1 MPKFYL
7 VISFALLSYMASS
20 QVHITLVVKNEK
32 TNEAVQFC
40 NVGIEGS
47 GFGGITN
54 EDGVITMEVPS
65 SYSTDSI
72 SISHIGYEPKNISIP
87 DIGDS
92 KKVVYLKECAYV
104 LPEVEVSSDDD
115 VWFQILNKCRNVN
128 IKQKKQSSA
137 KAFYSIES
145 TKDDVPL
152 EVIECFY
159 TADVSGLKVND
170 LAFKNGKLFLK
181 KSESGLWTIDA
192 SETYKH
198 FDVFQESDLFP
209 SSILN
214 FGLSGMKKR
223 FNVEMEFTDDMY
235 KVFFTPKDKSGE
247 YFSGYIFIDRSDY
260 SLKQIDYFADNATI
274 YPFYSFTDDSIGNV
288 SLRINETFTDNG
300 SYVLPELVKYDY
312 SIDYYSRKYGL
323 LERGIFCKIDSKSFL
338 YLYDYGKPFIEPI
351 FDYYAESSDYRKI
364 SLIPYNDVFWCNNYK
379 FTISKSKSEKID
391 YLEREDPSFEYNSS
405 TNKELVFGDSIKAFW
420 PKNKDV
426 TDKFSFGLFVRPYI
440 KWNNDVKLFIYEKPP
455 QSESSIQNG
464 YVATQKY
471 KFVVQI
477 LLDITELDDSI
488 HWQSFTIFD
497 PFQSYYEYEEHP
509 TENIFACVNI
519 YFALCEK
526 IRLDMEE
533 RLKKNHRSVEDIRRI
548 YSETKNELEN
558 FRKKYFRE
566 VGLGENLFELR
577 LYNAMVIRKFGID
590 YIEMFKN
597 FHKQ

>member
-72 SISHIGYEPKNISIP
+72 SISHIGYEPQKIKIS
-87 DIGDS
+87 DIGNE
-92 KKVVYLKECAYV
+92 KRVIFLKESAYI
-104 LPEVEVSSDDD
+104 LPEVEISSNDDE
-115 VWFQILNKCRNVN
+115 WFKILNKCRSLN
-128 IKQKKQSSA
+128 IKQKNIYRA

-145 TKDDVPL
+145 TKDDLPL
-152 EVIECFY
+152 EVVECFY
-159 TADVSGLKVND
+159 NADVNGFNVKD
-170 LAFKNGKLFLK
+170 LAFKNGKLFLN
-181 KSESGLWTIDA
+181 KSESGWRTINA
-192 SETYKH
+192 SETYKR
-198 FDVFQESDLFP
+198 FDVFQETDLFP
-209 SSILN
+209 SSILC

-223 FNVEMEFTDDMY
+223 FNVEMEFTEDLY
-235 KVFFTPKDKSGE
+235 KVFFSPKDKNGA
-247 YFSGYIFIDRSDY
+247 YFSGYIFIDRYDY
-260 SLKQIDYFADNATI
+260 SLKQIEYFTDNATI
-274 YPFYSFTDDSIGNV
+274 YPFLPLYPDDSISKV
-288 SLRINETFTDNG
+288 SLSINETFADNG
-300 SYVLPELVKYDY
+300 GFVLPELVRYDY
-312 SIDYYSRKYGL
+312 SFDYYSRRYGVL
-323 LERGIFCKIDSKSFL
+323 HKVESKSFL
-338 YLYDYGKPFIEPI
+338 YLYDYGESFVDPL
-351 FDYYAESSDYRKI
+351 FDFYADPTDYRKI
-364 SLIPYNDVFWCNNYK
+364 SLIPYNDVFWKQNYK
-379 FTISKSKSEKID
+379 FTISESKSEKID
-391 YLEREDPSFEYNSS
+391 YFESGNQSFDYNSS
-405 TNKELVFGDSIKAFW
+405 TSEETIFGDAIVAQIENNMDNFRHKGFFE
-420 PKNKDV
+420 
-426 TDKFSFGLFVRPYI
+426 TPYI
-440 KWNNDVKLFIYEKPP
+440 KWNNDVKLLVHEKRP
-455 QSESSIQNG
+455 QSENSIENII
-464 YVATQKY
+464 ATSQKY

-497 PFQSYYEYEEHP
+497 PFQSYYDYEEHH

-519 YFALCEK
+519 YFALCED
-526 IRLDMEE
+526 IRLEMEE
-533 RLKKNHRSVEDIRRI
+533 KIKKNHRSVEDIRRI

-590 YIEMFKN
+590 YIEMFKD
-597 FHKQ
+597 FHK

>member
-1 MPKFYL
+1 MPKLYL
-7 VISFALLSYMASS
+7 IISLVLLSYMASS
-20 QVHITLVVKNEK
+20 QIHITLVVKNVK
-32 TNEAVQFC
+32 TKEAVQFC

-47 GFGGITN
+47 GLGGITN

-72 SISHIGYEPKNISIP
+72 SISHIGYEPKNISIS

-92 KKVVYLKECAYV
+92 KKVVYLKECAYI
-104 LPEVEVSSDDD
+104 LPEVEISSNDDE
-115 VWFQILNKCRNVN
+115 WFQILNNCRKTNV
-128 IKQKKQSSA
+128 KQKNQSRT

-145 TKDDVPL
+145 TKDDMPL
-152 EVIECFY
+152 EVVECFY
-159 TADVSGLKVND
+159 TADVSGLKIND
-170 LAFKNGKLFLK
+170 LAFKNGKLFLN
-181 KSESGLWTIDA
+181 KSESGWRTINA

-198 FDVFQESDLFP
+198 FDILHETDLFP

-223 FNVEMEFTDDMY
+223 FNVEMEFTDDLY
-235 KVFFTPKDKSGE
+235 KVFFSPKDKSGT

-260 SLKQIDYFADNATI
+260 NLKQVEYFTDNATI
-274 YPFYSFTDDSIGNV
+274 YPFLPFYPDDSISNV
-288 SLRINETFTDNG
+288 SLSIKETFVDNG
-300 SYVLPELVKYDY
+300 GCVLPELVRYEY
-312 SIDYYSRKYGL
+312 SFDYYSIRYSMLHKV
-323 LERGIFCKIDSKSFL
+323 ESKSFL
-338 YLYDYGKPFIEPI
+338 YLYNYGKSFVDPL
-351 FDYYAESSDYRKI
+351 FDFYADPTDYRKI
-364 SLIPYNDVFWCNNYK
+364 SLIPYNDVFWKQNYK
-379 FTISKSKSEKID
+379 FTISESKSEKID
-391 YLEREDPSFEYNSS
+391 YLEREEPSFDYNSS
-405 TNKELVFGDSIKAFW
+405 TNKELVFGDSIREFATE
-420 PKNKDV
+420 NKDV
-426 TDKFSFGLFVRPYI
+426 ADKFSFGLFVRPYI
-440 KWNNDVKLFIYEKPP
+440 KWNSDVKLFIHEKPP
-455 QSESSIQNG
+455 QSESSIENII
-464 YVATQKY
+464 ATSQKY

-519 YFALCEK
+519 YFALCEG

-533 RLKKNHRSVEDIRRI
+533 RLKKNHRSVEDIKRI

-590 YIEMFKN
+590 YIEMFKD

>member
-72 SISHIGYEPKNISIP
+72 SISHIGYEPQKIKIS
-87 DIGDS
+87 DIDNE
-92 KKVVYLKECAYV
+92 KRVIFLKESAYI
-104 LPEVEVSSDDD
+104 LPEVEISSNDDE
-115 VWFQILNKCRNVN
+115 WFKILNKCRSLN
-128 IKQKKQSSA
+128 IKQKNIYRA

-145 TKDDVPL
+145 TKDDLPL
-152 EVIECFY
+152 EVVECFY
-159 TADVSGLKVND
+159 NADVNGFNVKD
-170 LAFKNGKLFLK
+170 LAFKNGKLFLN
-181 KSESGLWTIDA
+181 KSESGWRTINA
-192 SETYKH
+192 SETYKR
-198 FDVFQESDLFP
+198 FDVFQETDLFP
-209 SSILN
+209 SSILC

-223 FNVEMEFTDDMY
+223 FNVEMEFTEDLY
-235 KVFFTPKDKSGE
+235 KVFFSPKDKNGA
-247 YFSGYIFIDRSDY
+247 YFSGYIFIDRYDY
-260 SLKQIDYFADNATI
+260 SLKQIEYFTDNATI
-274 YPFYSFTDDSIGNV
+274 YPFLPLYPDDSISKV
-288 SLRINETFTDNG
+288 SLSINETFADNG
-300 SYVLPELVKYDY
+300 GFVLPELVRYDY
-312 SIDYYSRKYGL
+312 SFDYYSRRYGVL
-323 LERGIFCKIDSKSFL
+323 HKVESKSFL
-338 YLYDYGKPFIEPI
+338 YLYDYGESFVDPL
-351 FDYYAESSDYRKI
+351 FDFYADPTDYRKI
-364 SLIPYNDVFWCNNYK
+364 SLIPYNDVFWKQNYK
-379 FTISKSKSEKID
+379 FTISESKSEKID
-391 YLEREDPSFEYNSS
+391 YFESGNQSFDYNSS
-405 TNKELVFGDSIKAFW
+405 TSEETIFGDAIVAQIENNMDNFRHKGFFE
-420 PKNKDV
+420 
-426 TDKFSFGLFVRPYI
+426 TPYI
-440 KWNNDVKLFIYEKPP
+440 KWNNDVKLLVHEKRP
-455 QSESSIQNG
+455 QSENSIENII
-464 YVATQKY
+464 ATSQKY

-488 HWQSFTIFD
+488 HCQSFTIFD

-519 YFALCEK
+519 YFALCEG

-533 RLKKNHRSVEDIRRI
+533 RLKKNHSSVEDIRRI
-548 YSETKNELEN
+548 YSETKNELEI

-590 YIEMFKN
+590 YIEMFKD
-597 FHKQ
+597 FHK

>member
-1 MPKFYL
+1 MPKLYL
-7 VISFALLSYMASS
+7 TLSLVLLSYMASS
-20 QVHITLVVKNEK
+20 QIHITLVIKNEK
-32 TNEAVQFC
+32 TKEAVQFC

-47 GFGGITN
+47 GLGGITN

-72 SISHIGYEPKNISIP
+72 SISHIGFESKNISIS
-87 DIGDS
+87 DIGNG

-104 LPEVEVSSDDD
+104 LPEVEISSNDDE
-115 VWFQILNKCRNVN
+115 WFQILNKCRNVN
-128 IKQKKQSSA
+128 IKQKNQSRA

-145 TKDDVPL
+145 TKDDMPL
-152 EVIECFY
+152 EVVECFY

-170 LAFKNGKLFLK
+170 LAFKNGKLFLN
-181 KSESGLWTIDA
+181 KSESGWRTINA

-198 FDVFQESDLFP
+198 FDIFQETDLFP

-223 FNVEMEFTDDMY
+223 FNVEMEFTEDLY
-235 KVFFTPKDKSGE
+235 KVFFSPKDKSGA

-260 SLKQIDYFADNATI
+260 SLKQVEYFTDNATI
-274 YPFYSFTDDSIGNV
+274 CPFLPLYPDDSISKV
-288 SLRINETFTDNG
+288 SLNINETFADNG
-300 SYVLPELVKYDY
+300 GWVLPELVRYDY
-312 SIDYYSRKYGL
+312 SFDYYSRRYGVL
-323 LERGIFCKIDSKSFL
+323 HKVESKSFF
-338 YLYDYGKPFIEPI
+338 YLYDYGKPFVDPL
-351 FDYYAESSDYRKI
+351 FDFHADPTDYRKI
-364 SLIPYNDVFWCNNYK
+364 SLIPYNDVFWKQNYK
-379 FTISKSKSEKID
+379 FTISESKSEKID
-391 YLEREDPSFEYNSS
+391 YFEREAQTFDYNSS
-405 TNKELVFGDSIKAFW
+405 TSDEIIFGDNITAQIG
-420 PKNKDV
+420 NN
-426 TDKFSFGLFVRPYI
+426 TDNFRHRGFFETPYI
-440 KWNNDVKLFIYEKPP
+440 KWNGDVKLMVHEKRP
-455 QSESSIQNG
+455 QSESSIENII
-464 YVATQKY
+464 ATSQKY

-519 YFALCEK
+519 YFAFCEG

-533 RLKKNHRSVEDIRRI
+533 RLKKNHRSVEDIKRI

-566 VGLGENLFELR
+566 VGLGEDLLALR
-577 LYNAMVIRKFGID
+577 LYNAIVIRKFGID
-590 YIEMFKN
+590 YVEMFKD

>member
-72 SISHIGYEPKNISIP
+72 SISHIGYEPQKIKIS
-87 DIGDS
+87 DIGNE
-92 KKVVYLKECAYV
+92 KRVIFLKESAYI
-104 LPEVEVSSDDD
+104 LPEVEISSNDDE
-115 VWFQILNKCRNVN
+115 WFKILNKCRSLN
-128 IKQKKQSSA
+128 IKQKNIYRA

-145 TKDDVPL
+145 TKDDLPL
-152 EVIECFY
+152 EVVECFY
-159 TADVSGLKVND
+159 NADVNGFNVKD
-170 LAFKNGKLFLK
+170 LAFKNGKLFLN
-181 KSESGLWTIDA
+181 KSESGWRTINA
-192 SETYKH
+192 SETYKR
-198 FDVFQESDLFP
+198 FDVFQETDLFP
-209 SSILN
+209 SSILC

-223 FNVEMEFTDDMY
+223 FNVEMEFTEDLY
-235 KVFFTPKDKSGE
+235 KVFFSPKDKNGA
-247 YFSGYIFIDRSDY
+247 YFSGYIFIDRYDY
-260 SLKQIDYFADNATI
+260 SLKQIEYFTDNATI
-274 YPFYSFTDDSIGNV
+274 YPFLPLYPDDSISKV
-288 SLRINETFTDNG
+288 SLSINETFADNG
-300 SYVLPELVKYDY
+300 GFVLPELVRYDY
-312 SIDYYSRKYGL
+312 SFDYYSRRYGVL
-323 LERGIFCKIDSKSFL
+323 HKVESKSFL
-338 YLYDYGKPFIEPI
+338 YLYDYGESFVDPL
-351 FDYYAESSDYRKI
+351 FDFYADPTDYRKI
-364 SLIPYNDVFWCNNYK
+364 SLIPYNDVFWKQNYK
-379 FTISKSKSEKID
+379 FTISESKSEKID
-391 YLEREDPSFEYNSS
+391 YFEREAQTFDYNSS
-405 TNKELVFGDSIKAFW
+405 TSDEIIFGDNITAQIG
-420 PKNKDV
+420 NN
-426 TDKFSFGLFVRPYI
+426 TDNFRHRGFFETPYI
-440 KWNNDVKLFIYEKPP
+440 KWDGDVKLMVHEKRP
-455 QSESSIQNG
+455 QSESSIENII
-464 YVATQKY
+464 ATSQKY

-519 YFALCEK
+519 YFALCEG

-533 RLKKNHRSVEDIRRI
+533 RLKKNHRSVEDIKRI

-590 YIEMFKN
+590 YIEMFKD
-597 FHKQ
+597 FHKW

>member
-72 SISHIGYEPKNISIP
+72 SISHIGYEPQKIKIS
-87 DIGDS
+87 DIGNE
-92 KKVVYLKECAYV
+92 KRVIFLKESAYI
-104 LPEVEVSSDDD
+104 LPEVEISSNDDE
-115 VWFQILNKCRNVN
+115 WFKILNKCRSLN
-128 IKQKKQSSA
+128 IKQKNIYRA

-145 TKDDVPL
+145 TKDDLPL
-152 EVIECFY
+152 EVVECFY
-159 TADVSGLKVND
+159 NADVNGFNVKD
-170 LAFKNGKLFLK
+170 LAFKNGKLFLN
-181 KSESGLWTIDA
+181 KSESGWRTINA
-192 SETYKH
+192 SEAYKR
-198 FDVFQESDLFP
+198 FDVFQETDLFP
-209 SSILN
+209 SSILC

-223 FNVEMEFTDDMY
+223 FNVEMEFTEDLY
-235 KVFFTPKDKSGE
+235 KVFFSPKDKNGA
-247 YFSGYIFIDRSDY
+247 YFSGYIFIDRYDY
-260 SLKQIDYFADNATI
+260 SLKQIEYFTDNATI
-274 YPFYSFTDDSIGNV
+274 YPFLPLYPDDSISKV
-288 SLRINETFTDNG
+288 SLSINETFADNDG
-300 SYVLPELVKYDY
+300 FVLPELVRYDY
-312 SIDYYSRKYGL
+312 SFDYYSRRYGVL
-323 LERGIFCKIDSKSFL
+323 HKVESKSFL
-338 YLYDYGKPFIEPI
+338 YLYDYGESFVDPL
-351 FDYYAESSDYRKI
+351 FDFYADPTDYRKI
-364 SLIPYNDVFWCNNYK
+364 SLIPYNDVFWKQNYK
-379 FTISKSKSEKID
+379 FTISESKSEKID
-391 YLEREDPSFEYNSS
+391 YFEREAQTFDYNSS
-405 TNKELVFGDSIKAFW
+405 TSDEIIFGDNITAQIG
-420 PKNKDV
+420 NN
-426 TDKFSFGLFVRPYI
+426 TDNFRHRGFFETSYI
-440 KWNNDVKLFIYEKPP
+440 KWDGDVKLMVHEKRP
-455 QSESSIQNG
+455 QSESSIENII
-464 YVATQKY
+464 ATSQKY

-533 RLKKNHRSVEDIRRI
+533 RLKKNHRSVEEIKQI

-590 YIEMFKN
+590 YVEMFKD
-597 FHKQ
+597 FHK

>member
-72 SISHIGYEPKNISIP
+72 SISHIGYEPQKIKIS
-87 DIGDS
+87 DIGNE
-92 KKVVYLKECAYV
+92 KRVIFLKESAYI
-104 LPEVEVSSDDD
+104 LPEVEISSNDDE
-115 VWFQILNKCRNVN
+115 WFKILNKCRSLN
-128 IKQKKQSSA
+128 IKQKNIYRA

-145 TKDDVPL
+145 TKDDLPL
-152 EVIECFY
+152 EVVECFY
-159 TADVSGLKVND
+159 NADVNGFNVKD
-170 LAFKNGKLFLK
+170 LAFKNGKLFLN
-181 KSESGLWTIDA
+181 KSESGWRTINA
-192 SETYKH
+192 SETYKR
-198 FDVFQESDLFP
+198 FDVFQETDLFP
-209 SSILN
+209 SSILC

-223 FNVEMEFTDDMY
+223 FNVEMEFTEDLY
-235 KVFFTPKDKSGE
+235 KVFFSPKDKNGA
-247 YFSGYIFIDRSDY
+247 YFSGYIFIDRYDY
-260 SLKQIDYFADNATI
+260 SLKQIEYFTDNATI
-274 YPFYSFTDDSIGNV
+274 YPFLPLYPDDSISKV
-288 SLRINETFTDNG
+288 SLSINETFADNG
-300 SYVLPELVKYDY
+300 GFVLPELVRYDY
-312 SIDYYSRKYGL
+312 SFDYYSRRYGVL
-323 LERGIFCKIDSKSFL
+323 HKVESKSFL
-338 YLYDYGKPFIEPI
+338 YLYDYGESFVDPL
-351 FDYYAESSDYRKI
+351 FDFYADPTDYRKI
-364 SLIPYNDVFWCNNYK
+364 SLIPYNDVFWKQNYK
-379 FTISKSKSEKID
+379 FTISESKSEKID
-391 YLEREDPSFEYNSS
+391 YFERGNQSFDYNSS
-405 TNKELVFGDSIKAFW
+405 ISEETIFGDAIVAQIENNMDNFRHKGFFE
-420 PKNKDV
+420 
-426 TDKFSFGLFVRPYI
+426 TPYI
-440 KWNNDVKLFIYEKPP
+440 KWNNDVKLLVHEKRP
-455 QSESSIQNG
+455 QSENSIENII
-464 YVATQKY
+464 ATSQKY

-497 PFQSYYEYEEHP
+497 PFQSYYDYEEHH

-519 YFALCEK
+519 YFALCED
-526 IRLDMEE
+526 IRLEMEE
-533 RLKKNHRSVEDIRRI
+533 KIKKNHRSVEDIRRI

-590 YIEMFKN
+590 YVEMFKD

>member
-72 SISHIGYEPKNISIP
+72 SISHIGYEPQKIKIS
-87 DIGDS
+87 DIGNE
-92 KKVVYLKECAYV
+92 KRVIFLKESAYI
-104 LPEVEVSSDDD
+104 LPEVEISSNDDE
-115 VWFQILNKCRNVN
+115 WFKILNKCRSLN
-128 IKQKKQSSA
+128 IKQKNIYRA

-145 TKDDVPL
+145 TKDDLPL
-152 EVIECFY
+152 EVVECFY
-159 TADVSGLKVND
+159 NADVNGFNVKD
-170 LAFKNGKLFLK
+170 LAFKNGKLFLN
-181 KSESGLWTIDA
+181 KSESGWRTINA
-192 SETYKH
+192 SETYKC
-198 FDVFQESDLFP
+198 FDVFQETDLFP
-209 SSILN
+209 SSILC

-223 FNVEMEFTDDMY
+223 FNVEMEFTEDLY
-235 KVFFTPKDKSGE
+235 KVFFSPKDKNGA
-247 YFSGYIFIDRSDY
+247 YFSGYIFIDRYDY
-260 SLKQIDYFADNATI
+260 SLKQIEYFTDNATI
-274 YPFYSFTDDSIGNV
+274 YPFLPLYPDDSISKV
-288 SLRINETFTDNG
+288 SLSINETFADNDG
-300 SYVLPELVKYDY
+300 FVLPELVRYDY
-312 SIDYYSRKYGL
+312 SFDYYSRRYGVL
-323 LERGIFCKIDSKSFL
+323 HKVESKSFL
-338 YLYDYGKPFIEPI
+338 YLYDYGESFVDPL
-351 FDYYAESSDYRKI
+351 FDFYADPTDYRKI
-364 SLIPYNDVFWCNNYK
+364 SLIPYNDVFWKQNYK
-379 FTISKSKSEKID
+379 FTISESKSEKID
-391 YLEREDPSFEYNSS
+391 YFEREAQTFDYNSS
-405 TNKELVFGDSIKAFW
+405 TSDEIIFGDNITAQIG
-420 PKNKDV
+420 NN
-426 TDKFSFGLFVRPYI
+426 TDNFRHRGFFETPYI
-440 KWNNDVKLFIYEKPP
+440 KWDGDVKLMVHEKRP
-455 QSESSIQNG
+455 QSESSIENII
-464 YVATQKY
+464 ATSQKY

-519 YFALCEK
+519 YFALCEG

-548 YSETKNELEN
+548 YSETKNELEI
-558 FRKKYFRE
+558 FRKNYFRE
-566 VGLGENLFELR
+566 VGLGENLFDLR

-590 YIEMFKN
+590 YIEMFKD
-597 FHKQ
+597 FHK

>member
-1 MPKFYL
+1 MPKLYL
-7 VISFALLSYMASS
+7 TLSFVLLSYMASS
-20 QVHITLVVKNEK
+20 QIHISLVVKNEK
-32 TNEAVQFC
+32 TNDAVQFC

-47 GFGGITN
+47 GLGGITN

-72 SISHIGYEPKNISIP
+72 SISHIGYEPKNISIS

-92 KKVVYLKECAYV
+92 KKVVYLKEYAYI
-104 LPEVEVSSDDD
+104 LPEVEISSNDDE
-115 VWFQILNKCRNVN
+115 WFQILNKCRNVN
-128 IKQKKQSSA
+128 IKQKNQSRT

-145 TKDDVPL
+145 TKDDMPL
-152 EVIECFY
+152 EVVECFY

-170 LAFKNGKLFLK
+170 LAFKNGKLFLN
-181 KSESGLWTIDA
+181 KSESGWRTINA

-198 FDVFQESDLFP
+198 FNIFQETDLFP

-223 FNVEMEFTDDMY
+223 FNVEMEFTEDLY
-235 KVFFTPKDKSGE
+235 KVFFSPKDKNGA
-247 YFSGYIFIDRSDY
+247 YFSGYIFIDRYDY
-260 SLKQIDYFADNATI
+260 SLKQIEYFTDNATI
-274 YPFYSFTDDSIGNV
+274 YPFLPLYPDDSISKV
-288 SLRINETFTDNG
+288 SLSINETFADNG
-300 SYVLPELVKYDY
+300 GFVLPELVRYDY
-312 SIDYYSRKYGL
+312 SFDYYSRRYGVL
-323 LERGIFCKIDSKSFL
+323 HKVESKSFL
-338 YLYDYGKPFIEPI
+338 YLYDYGESFVDPL
-351 FDYYAESSDYRKI
+351 FDFYADPTDYRKI
-364 SLIPYNDVFWCNNYK
+364 SLIPYNDVFWKQNYK
-379 FTISKSKSEKID
+379 FTISESKSEKID
-391 YLEREDPSFEYNSS
+391 YFEREAQTFDYNSS
-405 TNKELVFGDSIKAFW
+405 TSDEIIFGDNITAQIG
-420 PKNKDV
+420 NN
-426 TDKFSFGLFVRPYI
+426 TDNFRHRGFFETPYI
-440 KWNNDVKLFIYEKPP
+440 KWDGDVKLMVHEKRP
-455 QSESSIQNG
+455 QSESSIENII
-464 YVATQKY
+464 ATSQKY

-533 RLKKNHRSVEDIRRI
+533 RLKKNHSSVEDIRRI

>member
-47 GFGGITN
+47 GLGGITN

-72 SISHIGYEPKNISIP
+72 SISHIGYEPKNISIS
-87 DIGDS
+87 DIGYS
-92 KKVVYLKECAYV
+92 KKVVYLKECAYI
-104 LPEVEVSSDDD
+104 LPEVEISSNDDE
-115 VWFQILNKCRNVN
+115 WFQILNKCRNVN
-128 IKQKKQSSA
+128 IKQKKQSRT

-145 TKDDVPL
+145 TKDDMPL
-152 EVIECFY
+152 EVVECFY
-159 TADVSGLKVND
+159 NADVNGFNVKD
-170 LAFKNGKLFLK
+170 LAFKNGKLFLN
-181 KSESGLWTIDA
+181 KSESGWRTINA
-192 SETYKH
+192 SETYKR
-198 FDVFQESDLFP
+198 FDVFQETDLFP
-209 SSILN
+209 SSILC

-223 FNVEMEFTDDMY
+223 FNVEMEFTEDLY
-235 KVFFTPKDKSGE
+235 KVFFSPKDKNGA
-247 YFSGYIFIDRSDY
+247 YFSGYIFIDRYDY
-260 SLKQIDYFADNATI
+260 SLKQIEYFTDNATI
-274 YPFYSFTDDSIGNV
+274 YPFLPLYPDDSISKV
-288 SLRINETFTDNG
+288 SLSINETFADNDG
-300 SYVLPELVKYDY
+300 FVLPELVRYDY
-312 SIDYYSRKYGL
+312 SFDYYSRRYGVL
-323 LERGIFCKIDSKSFL
+323 HKVESKSFL
-338 YLYDYGKPFIEPI
+338 YLYDYGESFVDPL
-351 FDYYAESSDYRKI
+351 FDFYADPTDYRKI
-364 SLIPYNDVFWCNNYK
+364 SLIPYNDVFWKQNYK
-379 FTISKSKSEKID
+379 FTISESKSEKID
-391 YLEREDPSFEYNSS
+391 YFEREAQTFDYNSS
-405 TNKELVFGDSIKAFW
+405 TSDEIIFGDNITAQIG
-420 PKNKDV
+420 NN
-426 TDKFSFGLFVRPYI
+426 TDNFRHRGFFETPYI
-440 KWNNDVKLFIYEKPP
+440 KWNNDVKLLVHEKRP
-455 QSESSIQNG
+455 QSENSIENII
-464 YVATQKY
+464 ATSQKY

-497 PFQSYYEYEEHP
+497 PFQSYYDYEEHH

-519 YFALCEK
+519 YFALCED

-548 YSETKNELEN
+548 YSETKNELEI

-590 YIEMFKN
+590 YIEMFKD
-597 FHKQ
+597 FHK

>member
-72 SISHIGYEPKNISIP
+72 SISHIGYEPQKIKIS
-87 DIGDS
+87 DIGNE
-92 KKVVYLKECAYV
+92 KRVIFLKESAYI
-104 LPEVEVSSDDD
+104 LPEVEISSNDDE
-115 VWFQILNKCRNVN
+115 WFKILNKCRSLN
-128 IKQKKQSSA
+128 IKQKNIYRA

-145 TKDDVPL
+145 TKDDLPL
-152 EVIECFY
+152 EVVECFY
-159 TADVSGLKVND
+159 NADVNGFNVKD
-170 LAFKNGKLFLK
+170 LAFKNGKLFLN
-181 KSESGLWTIDA
+181 KSESGWRTINA
-192 SETYKH
+192 SETYKR
-198 FDVFQESDLFP
+198 FDVFQETDLFP
-209 SSILN
+209 SSILC

-223 FNVEMEFTDDMY
+223 FNVEMEFTEDLY
-235 KVFFTPKDKSGE
+235 KVFFSPKDKNGA
-247 YFSGYIFIDRSDY
+247 YFSGYIFIDRYDY
-260 SLKQIDYFADNATI
+260 SLKQIEYFTDNATI
-274 YPFYSFTDDSIGNV
+274 YPFLPLYPDDSISKV
-288 SLRINETFTDNG
+288 SLSINETFADNG
-300 SYVLPELVKYDY
+300 GFVLPELVRYDY
-312 SIDYYSRKYGL
+312 SFDYYSRRYGVL
-323 LERGIFCKIDSKSFL
+323 HKVESKSFL
-338 YLYDYGKPFIEPI
+338 YLYDYGESFVDPL
-351 FDYYAESSDYRKI
+351 FDFYADPTDYRKI
-364 SLIPYNDVFWCNNYK
+364 SLIPYNDVFWKQNYK
-379 FTISKSKSEKID
+379 FTISEYKSEKID
-391 YLEREDPSFEYNSS
+391 YFESGNQSFDYNSS
-405 TNKELVFGDSIKAFW
+405 TSEETIFGDAIVAQIENNMDNFRHKGFFE
-420 PKNKDV
+420 
-426 TDKFSFGLFVRPYI
+426 TPYI
-440 KWNNDVKLFIYEKPP
+440 KWNNDVKLLVHEKRP
-455 QSESSIQNG
+455 QSENSIENII
-464 YVATQKY
+464 ATSQKY

-497 PFQSYYEYEEHP
+497 PFQSYYDYEEHH

-519 YFALCEK
+519 YFAFCEDIRLEMEEK
-526 IRLDMEE
+526 I
-533 RLKKNHRSVEDIRRI
+533 KKNHRSVEDIKQI

-590 YIEMFKN
+590 YIEMFKD
-597 FHKQ
+597 FHK

>member
-40 NVGIEGS
+40 NVGIEGC

-152 EVIECFY
+152 EVVECFY

-181 KSESGLWTIDA
+181 KSESGLRTIDA

-235 KVFFTPKDKSGE
+235 KVFFMPKDKSGE

-274 YPFYSFTDDSIGNV
+274 YPFYSYTDDSIGNV
-288 SLRINETFTDNG
+288 SLRINETFADNG
-300 SYVLPELVKYDY
+300 NYVLPELVKYDY
-312 SIDYYSRKYGL
+312 SIDYYSRKLGR
-323 LERGIFCKIDSKSFL
+323 LEKGIYCKIDSKSFL
-338 YLYDYGKPFIEPI
+338 YLYDYGKPFVDPF
-351 FDYYAESSDYRKI
+351 FDFHADPTDYRKI
-364 SLIPYNDVFWCNNYK
+364 SLIPYNDVFWKQNYK
-379 FTISKSKSEKID
+379 FTISESKSEKID
-391 YLEREDPSFEYNSS
+391 YFEREAQSFDYNSS
-405 TNKELVFGDSIKAFW
+405 TSDEIIFGDNIVAQIG
-420 PKNKDV
+420 NN
-426 TDKFSFGLFVRPYI
+426 TDNFRHRGFFETPYI
-440 KWNNDVKLFIYEKPP
+440 KWDGDVKLMVHEKRP
-455 QSESSIQNG
+455 QSESSIENII
-464 YVATQKY
+464 ATSQKY

-488 HWQSFTIFD
+488 HCQSFTIFD

-519 YFALCEK
+519 YFALCEG

-548 YSETKNELEN
+548 YSETKNELEI

-590 YIEMFKN
+590 YIEMFKD

>member
-1 MPKFYL
+1 MPKLYL
-7 VISFALLSYMASS
+7 IISFVLLSYIASS
-20 QVHITLVVKNEK
+20 QIHITLVVKNEK
-32 TNEAVQFC
+32 TKEAVQFC

-47 GFGGITN
+47 GLGGITN

-128 IKQKKQSSA
+128 IKQKNQSSA

-170 LAFKNGKLFLK
+170 LAFKNGKLFLN
-181 KSESGLWTIDA
+181 KSESGWKTINA

-198 FDVFQESDLFP
+198 FDIFQGTDLFP
-209 SSILN
+209 LSILN
-214 FGLSGMKKR
+214 FGISGMKKR

-235 KVFFTPKDKSGE
+235 KVFFTPKDKNGE

-274 YPFYSFTDDSIGNV
+274 YPFLPLYPNDSISKV
-288 SLRINETFTDNG
+288 SLSINETFADNG
-300 SYVLPELVKYDY
+300 GCVLPELVRYNY
-312 SIDYYSRKYGL
+312 SFDYYSRRYGVL
-323 LERGIFCKIDSKSFL
+323 HKVESKSFL

-351 FDYYAESSDYRKI
+351 FDYYAEPTDYRKI
-364 SLIPYNDVFWCNNYK
+364 SLIPYNDVFWKQNYK
-379 FTISKSKSEKID
+379 FTISESKSQKID
-391 YLEREDPSFEYNSS
+391 YLEREEQSFDYNSS
-405 TNKELVFGDSIKAFW
+405 TSEEVIFGDDIVAQIE
-420 PKNKDV
+420 NN
-426 TDKFSFGLFVRPYI
+426 TDNFRHRGYFETPYI
-440 KWNNDVKLFIYEKPP
+440 KWNSDVKLLVHEKPP
-455 QSESSIQNG
+455 QSESSIKNV

-526 IRLDMEE
+526 IRLDMEK
-533 RLKKNHRSVEDIRRI
+533 RLKKNHRSVEDIRKI
-548 YSETKNELEN
+548 YDETKMELEN
-558 FRKKYFRE
+558 FRKKYFLE
-566 VGLGENLFELR
+566 VGLGEDLLALR

-590 YIEMFKN
+590 YVEMFKD

>member
-1 MPKFYL
+1 MPKLYL
-7 VISFALLSYMASS
+7 IISFVLLSYIASS
-20 QVHITLVVKNEK
+20 QIHITLVVKNEK
-32 TNEAVQFC
+32 TKEAVQFC

-47 GFGGITN
+47 GLGGITN

-92 KKVVYLKECAYV
+92 KNVVYLKECAYV

-128 IKQKKQSSA
+128 IKQKNLSSA

-170 LAFKNGKLFLK
+170 LAFKNGKLFLN
-181 KSESGLWTIDA
+181 KSESGWKTINA

-198 FDVFQESDLFP
+198 FDIFQGTDLFP
-209 SSILN
+209 LSILN
-214 FGLSGMKKR
+214 FGISGMKKR

-235 KVFFTPKDKSGE
+235 KVFFTPKDKNGE

-274 YPFYSFTDDSIGNV
+274 YPFLPLYPNDSISKV
-288 SLRINETFTDNG
+288 SLSINETFADNG
-300 SYVLPELVKYDY
+300 GCVLPELVRYNY
-312 SIDYYSRKYGL
+312 SFDYYSRRYGVL
-323 LERGIFCKIDSKSFL
+323 HKVESKSFL

-351 FDYYAESSDYRKI
+351 FDYYAEPTDYRKI
-364 SLIPYNDVFWCNNYK
+364 SLIPYNDVFWKQNYK
-379 FTISKSKSEKID
+379 FTISESKSQKID
-391 YLEREDPSFEYNSS
+391 YLEREEQSFDYNSS
-405 TNKELVFGDSIKAFW
+405 TSEEVIFGDDIVAQIE
-420 PKNKDV
+420 NN
-426 TDKFSFGLFVRPYI
+426 TDNFRHRGYFETPYI
-440 KWNNDVKLFIYEKPP
+440 KWNSDVKLLVHEKPP
-455 QSESSIQNG
+455 QSESSIKNV

-526 IRLDMEE
+526 IRLDMEK
-533 RLKKNHRSVEDIRRI
+533 RLKKNHRSVEDIRKI
-548 YSETKNELEN
+548 YDETKMELEN
-558 FRKKYFRE
+558 FRKKYFLE
-566 VGLGENLFELR
+566 VGLGEDLLALR

-590 YIEMFKN
+590 YVEMFKD

>member
-72 SISHIGYEPKNISIP
+72 SISHIGYEPQKIKIS
-87 DIGDS
+87 DIGNE
-92 KKVVYLKECAYV
+92 KRVIFLKEIAYI
-104 LPEVEVSSDDD
+104 LPEVEISSNDDE
-115 VWFQILNKCRNVN
+115 WFKILNKCRSLN
-128 IKQKKQSSA
+128 IKQKNIYRA

-145 TKDDVPL
+145 TKDDLPL
-152 EVIECFY
+152 EVVECFY
-159 TADVSGLKVND
+159 NADVNGFNVKD
-170 LAFKNGKLFLK
+170 LAFKNGKLFLN
-181 KSESGLWTIDA
+181 KSESGWRTINA
-192 SETYKH
+192 SETYKR
-198 FDVFQESDLFP
+198 FDVFQETDLFP
-209 SSILN
+209 SSILC

-223 FNVEMEFTDDMY
+223 FNVEMEFTEDLY
-235 KVFFTPKDKSGE
+235 KVFFSPKDKNGA
-247 YFSGYIFIDRSDY
+247 YFSGYIFIDRYDY
-260 SLKQIDYFADNATI
+260 SLKQIEYFTDNATI
-274 YPFYSFTDDSIGNV
+274 YPFLPLYPDDSISKV
-288 SLRINETFTDNG
+288 SLSINETFADNDG
-300 SYVLPELVKYDY
+300 FVLPELVRYDY
-312 SIDYYSRKYGL
+312 SFDYYSRRYGVL
-323 LERGIFCKIDSKSFL
+323 HKVESKSFL
-338 YLYDYGKPFIEPI
+338 YLYDYGESFVDPL
-351 FDYYAESSDYRKI
+351 FDFYADPTDYRKI
-364 SLIPYNDVFWCNNYK
+364 SLIPYNDVFWKQNYK
-379 FTISKSKSEKID
+379 FTISESKSEKID
-391 YLEREDPSFEYNSS
+391 YFESGNQSFDYNSS
-405 TNKELVFGDSIKAFW
+405 TSEETIFGDAIVAQIENNMDNFRHKGFFE
-420 PKNKDV
+420 
-426 TDKFSFGLFVRPYI
+426 TPYI
-440 KWNNDVKLFIYEKPP
+440 KWNNDVKLLVHEKRP
-455 QSESSIQNG
+455 QSENSIENII
-464 YVATQKY
+464 ATSQKY

-497 PFQSYYEYEEHP
+497 PFQSYYDYEEHP

-519 YFALCEK
+519 YFALCEG

-533 RLKKNHRSVEDIRRI
+533 RLKKNHSSVEDIRRI

-590 YIEMFKN
+590 YIEMFKD
-597 FHKQ
+597 FHK

>member
-1 MPKFYL
+1 MPKLYL
-7 VISFALLSYMASS
+7 TLSFVLLSYMASS
-20 QVHITLVVKNEK
+20 QIHISLVVKNEK
-32 TNEAVQFC
+32 TNDAVQFC

-47 GFGGITN
+47 GLGGITN

-72 SISHIGYEPKNISIP
+72 SISHIGYEPKNISIS

-92 KKVVYLKECAYV
+92 KKVVYLKEYAYI
-104 LPEVEVSSDDD
+104 LPEVEISSNDDE
-115 VWFQILNKCRNVN
+115 WFQILNKCRNVN
-128 IKQKKQSSA
+128 IKQKNQSRT

-145 TKDDVPL
+145 TKDDMPL
-152 EVIECFY
+152 EVVECFY

-170 LAFKNGKLFLK
+170 LAFKNGKLFLN
-181 KSESGLWTIDA
+181 KSESGWRTINA

-198 FDVFQESDLFP
+198 FNIFQETDLFP

-223 FNVEMEFTDDMY
+223 FNVEMEFTEDLY
-235 KVFFTPKDKSGE
+235 KVFFSPKDKKGA
-247 YFSGYIFIDRSDY
+247 YFSGYIFIDRYDY
-260 SLKQIDYFADNATI
+260 SLKQIEYFTDNATI
-274 YPFYSFTDDSIGNV
+274 YPFLPLYPDDSISKV
-288 SLRINETFTDNG
+288 SLSINETFADNG
-300 SYVLPELVKYDY
+300 GFVLPELVRYDY
-312 SIDYYSRKYGL
+312 SFDYYSRRYGVL
-323 LERGIFCKIDSKSFL
+323 HKVESKSFL
-338 YLYDYGKPFIEPI
+338 YLYDYGESFVDPL
-351 FDYYAESSDYRKI
+351 FDFYADPTDYRKI
-364 SLIPYNDVFWCNNYK
+364 SLIPYNDVFWKQNYK
-379 FTISKSKSEKID
+379 FTISESKSEKID
-391 YLEREDPSFEYNSS
+391 YFEREAQTFDYNSS
-405 TNKELVFGDSIKAFW
+405 TSDEIIFGDNITAQIG
-420 PKNKDV
+420 NN
-426 TDKFSFGLFVRPYI
+426 TDNFRHRGFFETPYI
-440 KWNNDVKLFIYEKPP
+440 KWDGDVKLMVHEKRP
-455 QSESSIQNG
+455 QSESSIENII
-464 YVATQKY
+464 ATSQKY

-519 YFALCEK
+519 YFALCEG

>member
-72 SISHIGYEPKNISIP
+72 SISHIGYEPQKIKIS
-87 DIGDS
+87 DIGNE
-92 KKVVYLKECAYV
+92 KRVIFLKESAYI
-104 LPEVEVSSDDD
+104 LPEVEISSNDDE
-115 VWFQILNKCRNVN
+115 WFKILNKCRSLN
-128 IKQKKQSSA
+128 IKQKNIYRA

-145 TKDDVPL
+145 TKDDLPL
-152 EVIECFY
+152 EVVECFY
-159 TADVSGLKVND
+159 NADVNGFNVKD
-170 LAFKNGKLFLK
+170 LAFKNGKLFLN
-181 KSESGLWTIDA
+181 KSESGWRTINA
-192 SETYKH
+192 SETYKR
-198 FDVFQESDLFP
+198 FDVFQETDLFP
-209 SSILN
+209 SSILC

-223 FNVEMEFTDDMY
+223 FNVEMEFTEDLY
-235 KVFFTPKDKSGE
+235 KVFFSPKDKNGA
-247 YFSGYIFIDRSDY
+247 YFSGYIFIDRYDY
-260 SLKQIDYFADNATI
+260 SLKQIEYFTDNATI
-274 YPFYSFTDDSIGNV
+274 YPFLPLYPDDSISKV
-288 SLRINETFTDNG
+288 SLSINETFADNG
-300 SYVLPELVKYDY
+300 GFVLLELVRYDY
-312 SIDYYSRKYGL
+312 SFDYYSRRYGVL
-323 LERGIFCKIDSKSFL
+323 HKVESKSFL
-338 YLYDYGKPFIEPI
+338 YLYDYGESFVDPL
-351 FDYYAESSDYRKI
+351 FDFYADPTDYRKI
-364 SLIPYNDVFWCNNYK
+364 SLIPYNDVFWKQNYK
-379 FTISKSKSEKID
+379 FTISESKSEKID
-391 YLEREDPSFEYNSS
+391 YFESGNQSFDYNSS
-405 TNKELVFGDSIKAFW
+405 TSEETIFGDAIVAQIENNMDNFRHKGFFE
-420 PKNKDV
+420 
-426 TDKFSFGLFVRPYI
+426 TPYI
-440 KWNNDVKLFIYEKPP
+440 KWNNDVKLLVHEKRP
-455 QSESSIQNG
+455 QSENSIENII
-464 YVATQKY
+464 ATSQKY

-497 PFQSYYEYEEHP
+497 PFQSYYDYEEHP

-519 YFALCEK
+519 YFALCED
-526 IRLDMEE
+526 IRLEMEE
-533 RLKKNHRSVEDIRRI
+533 KIKKNHRSVEDIKQI

-590 YIEMFKN
+590 YIEMFKD

>member
-128 IKQKKQSSA
+128 IKQKNQSSA

-170 LAFKNGKLFLK
+170 LAFKNGKLFLN
-181 KSESGLWTIDA
+181 KSESGWKTINA

-198 FDVFQESDLFP
+198 FDIFQGTDLFP
-209 SSILN
+209 LSILN
-214 FGLSGMKKR
+214 FGISGMKKR

-235 KVFFTPKDKSGE
+235 KVFFTPKDKNGE

-274 YPFYSFTDDSIGNV
+274 YPFLPLYPNDSISKV
-288 SLRINETFTDNG
+288 SLSINETFADNG
-300 SYVLPELVKYDY
+300 GCVLPELVRYNY
-312 SIDYYSRKYGL
+312 SFDYYSRRYGVL
-323 LERGIFCKIDSKSFL
+323 HKVESKSFL

-351 FDYYAESSDYRKI
+351 FDYYAEPTDYRKI
-364 SLIPYNDVFWCNNYK
+364 SLIPYNDVFWKQNYK
-379 FTISKSKSEKID
+379 FTISESKSQKID
-391 YLEREDPSFEYNSS
+391 YLEREEQSFDYNSS
-405 TNKELVFGDSIKAFW
+405 TSEEVIFGDDIVAQIE
-420 PKNKDV
+420 NN
-426 TDKFSFGLFVRPYI
+426 TDNFRHRGYFETPYI
-440 KWNNDVKLFIYEKPP
+440 KWNSDVKLLVHEKPP
-455 QSESSIQNG
+455 QSESSIKNV

-526 IRLDMEE
+526 IRLDMEK
-533 RLKKNHRSVEDIRRI
+533 RLKKNHRSVEDIRKI
-548 YSETKNELEN
+548 YDETKMELEN
-558 FRKKYFRE
+558 FRKKYFLE
-566 VGLGENLFELR
+566 VGLGEDLLALR

-590 YIEMFKN
+590 YVEMFKD